1 MDPYTQGAYR
11 QIPLKLG
18 LKFRPVWSAGPNTYV
33 VPGKD
38 TKLVVG
44 RPKGKRKEK
53 LSIWHTLPFDAC
65 ALFTLWKPELLRSIG
80 NMWFKS
86 RDLPVEDGWEQ
97 PVVPD
102 IDMEG
107 GLAFGHFIERLI
119 RPAEILW

>member
-1 MDPYTQGAYR
+1 MKGA
-11 QIPLKLG
+11 KLIIY
-18 LKFRPVWSAGPNTYV
+18 N
-33 VPGKD
+33 
-38 TKLVVG
+38 
-44 RPKGKRKEK
+44 KGKRKEK

>member
-86 RDLPVEDGWEQ
+86 RDLPVEDG
-97 PVVPD
+97 
-102 IDMEG
+102 
-107 GLAFGHFIERLI
+107 
-119 RPAEILW
+119 